1 MLIFSNYNDIFDL
14 LIGEEEKSLEAY
26 NSMARR
32 SETLAHKKV
41 LEQLS
46 REEIRHIIHLKS
58 LRQKYPGHQF
68 PHTFE
73 VEAEQPEPDAVNLEK
88 MSYQGILEFAIAEEK
103 KAEYLYRG
111 IAAQIE
117 DNEVNNLFL
126 KIAQQEK
133 KHRLQLEKMLSFEQ

>member
-14 LIGEEEKSLEAY
+14 LIGEEEKSLDAY

-32 SETLAHKKV
+32 SETLAQKKV

-46 REEIRHIIHLKS
+46 REEIRHIIHLKG
-58 LRQKYPGHQF
+58 LRRKYPGHQF
-68 PHTFE
+68 ANNFE
-73 VEAEQPEPDAVNLEK
+73 VEAEQAEPDTVDLEK
-88 MSYQGILEFAIAEEK
+88 MSYQHILEFAIAEEK
-103 KAEYLYRG
+103 KSEYLYRH
-111 IAAQIE
+111 IAAQIK
-117 DNEVNNLFL
+117 DQEVNDLFL

>member
-14 LIGEEEKSLEAY
+14 LIEEEEKSLEAY

-32 SETLAHKKV
+32 SETLSQKKI

-46 REEIRHIIHLKS
+46 REEIRHIIHLRS
-58 LRQKYPGHQF
+58 LRKKYPGHQF
-68 PHTFE
+68 PYTFE
-73 VEAEQPEPDAVNLEK
+73 VEAEQHEPDAVDLEK

-103 KAEYLYRG
+103 KSEYLYRN
-111 IAAQIE
+111 IADQIE
-117 DNEVNNLFL
+117 DQEVNDLFL

-133 KHRLQLEKMLSFEQ
+133 KHRLQLEKMLSFEK

>member
-14 LIGEEEKSLEAY
+14 LIGEEEKSLDAY

-32 SETLAHKKV
+32 SETLAQKKV

-58 LRQKYPGHQF
+58 LRKKYPGHQF
-68 PHTFE
+68 SYNFE
-73 VEAEQPEPDAVNLEK
+73 VEADQIEPDTVELEK
-88 MSYQGILEFAIAEEK
+88 MSYQGILKFAIAEEK
-103 KAEYLYRG
+103 KAELLYRD
-111 IAAQIE
+111 IAGQINDQE
-117 DNEVNNLFL
+117 INDLFL

-133 KHRLQLEKMLSFEQ
+133 KHRLQLEKMLSFEK